1 MFSYILPLFV
11 LIPLA
16 SLVLCLFMP
25 THKERIISGTAI
37 AGIGLTF
44 LLFCV
49 YLAAWAKG
57 GFLAHGYDGLTL
69 FESAH
74 YTFAFDFF
82 FDTTSAVFFLMT
94 CLLSLLIMIFSRFYM
109 HRDPGF
115 KRFYTTILF
124 FFAGLTLIIFSG
136 NFETLFVGWEF
147 IGISSFFL
155 IAFYQD
161 RYMPIKNA
169 LKVFSVYRIADV
181 FLLISLWYAHH
192 VFEKNV
198 HFADFAE
205 LVAEHGN
212 SFAVLG
218 VLVLVA
224 ALIKSAQFP
233 FSYWLSRA
241 MEGPTTSSAIFYGAL
256 SVHMGL
262 FILLRTYP
270 LWEGSIWLRALIIAL
285 GLLTALI
292 CTSITRVQSTI
303 KTQIA
308 YASITQIGIMFVELA
323 LGLHWLVLLHFVSNA
338 CLRTYQLLISPSI
351 LSYLVHH
358 QFYYFVLPA
367 QKIKNNFMGKIRSTL
382 YILGIREWNM
392 DSAMSRYV
400 WQTLKNVGQAVRFL
414 DNRIAYGIVFLV
426 FLATAFISY
435 GVTLT
440 PILLSAITISSAV
453 VGLLLYA
460 RAFTTKGNP
469 LDCWNQIFLGQLFS
483 ALFLMLASGG
493 SLNSLLLYGVGLV
506 IAFMVG
512 HLCLYLLNKKGDSGL
527 LLDFHGQI
535 YHHKIIGYAFLI
547 AGLSFM
553 AFPITPSFLGEELL
567 LSTIPTE
574 HLLNVALFGMGYVL
588 SGITILRVFAKMF
601 FGPHKKSYHE
611 IAYRT
616 S

>member
-1 MFSYILPLFV
+1 MLSQFLPFFV
-11 LIPLA
+11 LIPLTFMF
-16 SLVLCLFMP
+16 LCLFIP
-25 THKERIISGTAI
+25 QHKERLISGTAI
-37 AGIGLTF
+37 TGVGLTF
-44 LLFCV
+44 LLFCT
-49 YLAAWAKG
+49 YLALWANS
-57 GFLAHGYDGLTL
+57 GFVNLGHEGLTL
-69 FESAH
+69 FESEH
-74 YTFAFDFF
+74 YTFAFKFF
-82 FDTTSAVFFLMT
+82 FDATSAVFFLMT
-94 CLLSLLIMIFSRFYM
+94 CLLSLLIMVFSRFYM

-115 KRFYTTILF
+115 KRFYTTVLF
-124 FFAGLTLIIFSG
+124 FFAGLSLVIFSG

-161 RYMPIKNA
+161 RFLPIKNA

-181 FLLISLWYAHH
+181 FLLIALWYAHH
-192 VFEKNV
+192 IFEKNV
-198 HFADFAE
+198 NFMDFPT
-205 LVAEHGN
+205 LIVEHGN
-212 SFAVLG
+212 SFALLG
-218 VLVLVA
+218 GLILVA

-270 LWEGSIWLRALIIAL
+270 LWEGSLLLRVVIVIF

-292 CTSITRVQSTI
+292 CTSIARVQSTI

-323 LGLHWLVLLHFVSNA
+323 LGLHWLALLHFVSNA

-400 WQTLKNVGQAVRFL
+400 WQTLKNIGQRVKFL
-414 DNRIAYGIVFLV
+414 DNRLAYGIVFLV
-426 FLATAFISY
+426 FLAMAFVAY
-435 GVTLT
+435 GVAVT
-440 PILLSAITISSAV
+440 PVVISVLAYLSAMVS
-453 VGLLLYA
+453 LLLYA

-469 LDCWNQIFLGQLFS
+469 QDCWNQIFLGQLFGT
-483 ALFLMLASGG
+483 LFLMLASGG
-493 SLNSLLLYGVGLV
+493 SWNSLLLYAAGVLV
-506 IAFMVG
+506 AFIIG
-512 HLCLYLLNKKGDSGL
+512 HICLHLMNKKGESGML
-527 LLDFHGQI
+527 VDFHGKI
-535 YHHKIIGYAFLI
+535 YRHKFVGYVFLL
-547 AGLSFM
+547 AGLGFM

-567 LSTIPTE
+567 LSSIPTDQ
-574 HLLNVALFGMGYVL
+574 LASIILFAMGYVL
-588 SGITILRVFAKMF
+588 CGITVLRVFAKLF
-601 FGPHKKSYHE
+601 FGPHKKSYQE